1 MRKKATSTPKQIF
14 PPGCPGLF
22 PREICTTPTIT
33 LDKVGTISCDAAISG
48 KVRCD
53 LRPLQG
59 VTVNLASPSDLLTF
73 QDPNPVTNSRGEFS
87 TRVIV
92 DRNTPATPNIS
103 ITARAVIGE
112 EVISETI
119 TVRVECVN
127 CSNLIFTTT
136 ETIPPSSSPL
146 QAVTC
151 PGIPITGRVTC
162 QGLPVPN
169 VEIGFEVDSPSGKVI
184 VTPNPTLTNNDGV
197 YEATILPFPG
207 AIEIVTIVT
216 TATIGGNTSRS
227 EPVEYEINC
236 PGCENLQITL
246 DSPPQ
251 ISCNGFL
258 SGRLTCDGEPVANV
272 PVALTGSPV
281 LNIITPTPVTNVNGE
296 FSSLV
301 TINFDTEGQEAEYTA
316 SASFSGIEVNA
327 SGTVFVDCV
336 RCTTPVLTLN
346 QPLSPIGCAGATIT
360 GQFTCNG
367 EPIINTP
374 VFLTVQS
381 SGSVTVNPN
390 PAITDS
396 EGIYTASIQPGL
408 NITETITI
416 QASSLYGGEEVTS
429 APQNVAVD
437 CRCESPII
445 ELNNPGPI
453 SCRAV
458 ITGRVLCQGLP
469 VPGVTVN
476 LSSPLLQFETPNPVT
491 GADGTYSSVA
501 TVQPITPVQEGVPYT
516 AEAVVFG
523 IPVSNTN
530 FVRAECLNCGSETLT
545 FIPPQGVVGCGG
557 APVSGKVLCGGSPAQ
572 NIAVFFA
579 VDPSIAFISPNPAIT
594 DANGDYSAVMTPNQ
608 GAIGSVDVTATAAV
622 GGVGITAGPFQV
634 NLNCP
639 VPPPECPCR
648 FRLNTQGGAQPGA
661 SIRVVEFG
669 HVEDYTGRLNI
680 TVVQCGSGI
689 QGICN
694 PAVDNFNF
702 VFNASNGDNFQFT
715 QGRRTSISCEN
726 NLTTA
731 IVEGT
736 INGRINNGPARSFDA
751 TITAVL
757 NTGNNT
763 ITWTIFA
770 TDNTTTTFE
779 TLVPFTASTDPTSFI
794 IGCP

>member
-1 MRKKATSTPKQIF
+1 MRKKASNASTQIF

-22 PREICTTPTIT
+22 PRGICTNPTIT
-33 LDKVGTISCDAAISG
+33 LDNLGTISCDATISG

-59 VTVNLASPSDLLTF
+59 VTVNLTSPSDLLTF
-73 QDPNPVTNSRGEFS
+73 QNPNPVTNSRGEFS
-87 TRVIV
+87 TTVIV
-92 DRNTPATPNIS
+92 DRNTPVTPNVS
-103 ITARAVIGE
+103 ITARAVVVE
-112 EVISETI
+112 ETI
-119 TVRVECVN
+119 TDTITARVECLN
-127 CSNLIFTTT
+127 CSNLIVTSP
-136 ETIPPSSSPL
+136 ETVQAFASQL

-151 PGIPITGRVTC
+151 PGIPIDGRVTC

-207 AIEIVTIVT
+207 ALEIVTIVT
-216 TATIGGNTSRS
+216 TATIGGNTFRS

-236 PGCENLQITL
+236 PGCENLSITL

-272 PVALTGSPV
+272 PVALTGSSV
-281 LNIITPTPVTNVNGE
+281 LNIINPNPVTNENGE
-296 FSSLV
+296 FTSLV
-301 TINFDTEGQEAEYTA
+301 TINFDTEGQEADYTA
-316 SASFSGIEVNA
+316 SATFTGIEVTA
-327 SGTVFVDCV
+327 SGNVFVDCV
-336 RCTTPVLTLN
+336 RCNNPLLTLN
-346 QPLSPIGCAGATIT
+346 QPLSPIGCDGGTIT

-374 VFLTVQS
+374 VFFTVMS
-381 SGSVTVNPN
+381 SGTVTVNPN
-390 PAITDS
+390 PAITNAD
-396 EGIYTASIQPGL
+396 GIFNATIQPGL
-408 NITETITI
+408 NVTETITI
-416 QASSLYGGEEVTS
+416 QASSMFGGEEVTS
-429 APQNVAVD
+429 ESRNASVNCV
-437 CRCESPII
+437 CENPVI
-445 ELNNPGPI
+445 ELDNPGPI

-476 LSSPLLQFETPNPVT
+476 LSSPLLNFETPNPVT
-491 GADGTYSSVA
+491 GPDGSYSSVV

-516 AEAVVFG
+516 AEAVVLG
-523 IPVSNTN
+523 ISASNTN
-530 FVRAECLNCGSETLT
+530 FVRAECLVCDGQSLTL
-545 FIPPQGVVGCGG
+545 IPPAGSVGCDG
-557 APVSGKVLCGGSPAQ
+557 APLSGRVLCGNTPAQ
-572 NIAVFFA
+572 KVAVFFS
-579 VDPSIAFISPNPAIT
+579 VDPSIAFVSPNPAIT
-594 DANGDYSAVMTPNQ
+594 DANGNYSAVITPNQ
-608 GAIGSVDVTATAAV
+608 GAIGPVELTATTAV
-622 GGVGITAGPFQV
+622 AGNGITAGPFQV

-661 SIRVVEFG
+661 RIRVVRFG

-736 INGRINNGPARSFDA
+736 INGRINNGPSRSFDA
-751 TITAVL
+751 KITAVL
-757 NTGNNT
+757 NKINNT
-763 ITWTIFA
+763 ITWTLFA

-779 TLVPFTASTDPTSFI
+779 TLVPFTAPTDPTSFI